1 MRCLLLFASP
11 TDDAGHVLR
20 IPVGC
25 AVVGLATRSYAM
37 RNQDERY
44 STGSCASGIIRC
56 ELRHS
61 RTIAAATE
69 VDSSNLEFD
78 HRWSTR
84 SDFRMKP
91 FRIDIPQDQLDDLQR
106 RLAHTRWPDELPAVG
121 WSRGVPLTYLKEL
134 AEYWRISY
142 DWRAAEARLNRF
154 SQSATLIDG
163 ANVHFLHVR
172 SPEPD
177 ALPLLLTHGWPGSVA
192 EFLEVIGPLPD
203 PQAHGGDRADAFH
216 LVIPSIPGY
225 GFSGPIRETGWN
237 FSRIAN
243 AWAELMKRL
252 GYARYAAQ
260 GGDVGALIS
269 LSLAGIHPEQVV
281 GVHVNMLVTP
291 PDGDPSELPDLS
303 ETDQARL
310 GRMAHFVAELSG
322 YMKLQSTRPQTLS
335 YGLTDSPAGQLA
347 WIVEKFRE
355 WTDSAKVPEDA
366 VDRDLLLT
374 NVSIYCLT
382 ATAGSS
388 AQLYVETAA
397 MLPTAAVRPPA
408 PPPLSV
414 PLGVAVFPHDKIGR
428 A

>member
-1 MRCLLLFASP
+1 
-11 TDDAGHVLR
+11 
-20 IPVGC
+20 
-25 AVVGLATRSYAM
+25 
-37 RNQDERY
+37 
-44 STGSCASGIIRC
+44 
-56 ELRHS
+56 
-61 RTIAAATE
+61 
-69 VDSSNLEFD
+69 
-78 HRWSTR
+78 
-84 SDFRMKP
+84 MKP
-91 FRIDIPQDQLDDLQR
+91 FRIDIPQAQLDDLQR

-154 SQSATLIDG
+154 PQSTTLIDG

-172 SPEPD
+172 SSEPD

-192 EFLEVIGPLPD
+192 EFLDVIGPLTD
-203 PQAHGGDRADAFH
+203 PRAHGGDRADAFH

-260 GGDVGALIS
+260 GGDLGALIS

-291 PDGDPSELPDLS
+291 PDGDPSELADLS

-374 NVSIYCLT
+374 NVSIYWLT

-414 PLGVAVFPHDKIGR
+414 PLGVAVFPHDIILPIRRFAERGFSNIVHWSEFERGGHFAAMEEPDLFVGDLRAFARTLKGIGKPQQTKEK
-428 A
+428 